1 MRTGEGT
8 GQLAATR
15 RELLA
20 LRRDASTVLAN
31 LFDALSK
38 TPEDA
43 RRLIGPA
50 PVSAPIA
57 PSDAFQDEQLR
68 GEFLELRR
76 DLAVVMSNLLLAA
89 GWTENDARRI
99 VVDALRPKPSR

>member
-8 GQLAATR
+8 EQFTAAR

-31 LFDALSK
+31 LFDTLSK
-38 TPEDA
+38 KPEEA

-50 PVSAPIA
+50 P
-57 PSDAFQDEQLR
+57 PSVPAAIGASQGEQLR

-89 GWTENDARRI
+89 GWSEDDARRI
-99 VVDALRPKPSR
+99 VVDALRPKASR